1 MQEAFTKRRNLFR
14 QHQVIPCQ
22 VVRQHC
28 PAPFGL
34 NETKL
39 ITISKYNVQ
48 SFFGALT
55 VNTHLQHHKNKI
67 LGGLLSKEY
76 KRLFNKLKETLQ
88 RVAF

>member
-1 MQEAFTKRRNLFR
+1 LEFIPS
-14 QHQVIPCQ
+14 HQVIPSR

-39 ITISKYNVQ
+39 ITISKYIVQ
-48 SFFGALT
+48 SFFKALT
-55 VNTHLQHHKNKI
+55 VKNLLQHHKNKI